1 MIDANDFEIGT
12 LESMMTQVQTW
23 KKDKTSL
30 KVEIAKLFI
39 EYDKD
44 EDEKIDRRE
53 LRHFLTNLFEM
64 LNIKLPINDDF
75 IEYTFRQIDCK
86 GLGSINLDAMQIFAK
101 KFNKRLVTQ
110 AMQALQLL

>member
-1 MIDANDFEIGT
+1 
-12 LESMMTQVQTW
+12 
-23 KKDKTSL
+23 
-30 KVEIAKLFI
+30 
-39 EYDKD
+39 
-44 EDEKIDRRE
+44 
-53 LRHFLTNLFEM
+53 M

-86 GLGSINLDAMQIFAK
+86 GLGSINLDAMYIFAK